1 MNSSYQLL
9 HPITSHR
16 PNSYSIS
23 RMNNQVNRRTAHLQ
37 SSSSHLKARHL
48 SNFHKSIRSYNTLR
62 LAILDY
68 GINILHLRA
77 PSRHHRWLSWRI
89 SEEKK
94 KSTRCER
101 SIVSSTHKA
110 LIWRSY
116 NQLTHSVQRTRELLL
131 PGFLH
136 LLSRPLTLWVS
147 FNRKTTD
154 SIPSLNRRK
163 IRRSRC
169 GCPPSRL
176 YLKATKVRNLP
187 SLCKISTRIIWVPTN
202 SVDWAK
208 NPVFSRHQDRC
219 LPRAL
224 LL

>member
-1 MNSSYQLL
+1 MSNKRHQRRPRTIKSTNRFNRGSRRRHCRSLITKVWLNSSYQQL
-9 HPITSHR
+9 HPITSHL

-62 LAILDY
+62 SAILDY

-77 PSRHHRWLSWRI
+77 PSRHHRWLSQRI

-110 LIWRSY
+110 LI
-116 NQLTHSVQRTRELLL
+116 
-131 PGFLH
+131 
-136 LLSRPLTLWVS
+136 
-147 FNRKTTD
+147 
-154 SIPSLNRRK
+154 
-163 IRRSRC
+163 
-169 GCPPSRL
+169 
-176 YLKATKVRNLP
+176 
-187 SLCKISTRIIWVPTN
+187 
-202 SVDWAK
+202 
-208 NPVFSRHQDRC
+208 
-219 LPRAL
+219 
-224 LL
+224 